1 MLLRI
6 FRLFQQLHAHHRA
19 KVVFA
24 VDSAVVADGLHKLR
38 PSVLREI
45 PFHPAELKHRH
56 IDIIRS
62 VLDLLV
68 RVADEHR
75 LPRPEIRFLA
85 PFRNMNADISVIDT
99 VRKLERGV
107 RIPCQQS
114 NRLLGG
120 KIEICQRIA
129 AVKRAGRNNRHKFT
143 VAFPAHPSKRNALQ
157 LFAVRQC
164 RLTVL
169 LQRYIAEICL
179 RNVGL
184 IKCGI
189 PDQHQ
194 IRRLNRMNHACQTRL
209 REGAVI
215 DVDQTRQLLPV
226 DRERAVQL
234 GEAGIIDRD
243 RGFGQGDHAALCGRT
258 GGAQRNPA
266 VQPASFP
273 QLAFVL
279 GVAAVQDIRS
289 VAVDDPKL
297 CNIRFVAPVTP
308 RLVAAPA
315 VIEAFAACQTPQ
327 LSVKCFASRFT
338 QNIVIVLQLHVFR
351 VRRNKAQVRAVVER
365 VFHDGH
371 AVPAPEQ
378 HAGERGAVLERR
390 NADGLNRLGQRNVF
404 QRGAAVK
411 CVRRD
416 AVDRFFLAVNDDLAV
431 ILADAVRRIDYDDLS
446 VRFHVEA
453 AVIRCAR
460 RRKLNLRN
468 TRFVEL
474 FIDLSLLSFV
484 LAGHIRD
491 HAVLEAVRRIGGLC
505 VRNQDF
511 DRRSGKGV
519 RCDPVDPLRQP
530 VDLCI
535 SHHAVEH
542 GRAVLLMRQVAVVNL
557 IFRVAAVYADR
568 RFGSVELSAVLCD
581 ECVQQL
587 GLHLDRAVHLLE
599 IDRGQPVF

>member
-1 MLLRI
+1 
-6 FRLFQQLHAHHRA
+6 
-19 KVVFA
+19 
-24 VDSAVVADGLHKLR
+24 
-38 PSVLREI
+38 
-45 PFHPAELKHRH
+45 
-56 IDIIRS
+56 
-62 VLDLLV
+62 
-68 RVADEHR
+68 
-75 LPRPEIRFLA
+75 
-85 PFRNMNADISVIDT
+85 
-99 VRKLERGV
+99 
-107 RIPCQQS
+107 
-114 NRLLGG
+114 
-120 KIEICQRIA
+120 
-129 AVKRAGRNNRHKFT
+129 
-143 VAFPAHPSKRNALQ
+143 
-157 LFAVRQC
+157 
-164 RLTVL
+164 
-169 LQRYIAEICL
+169 
-179 RNVGL
+179 
-184 IKCGI
+184 
-189 PDQHQ
+189 
-194 IRRLNRMNHACQTRL
+194 MNHACQTGL

-215 DVDQTRQLLPV
+215 DADQTRQLLPV

-234 GEAGIIDRD
+234 GEAVVIDRD
-243 RGFGQGDHAALCGRT
+243 RGFGQGDRAALCGRT

-266 VQPASFP
+266 VQPAAFP

-327 LSVKCFASRFT
+327 LSVKRFASRFA

-351 VRRNKAQVRAVVER
+351 VRRDKAQVRAVVER

-371 AVPAPEQ
+371 AVLAPEQ

-431 ILADAVRRIDYDDLS
+431 ILADAVRRTDYDDLS

-460 RRKLNLRN
+460 RRKLDLRN

-542 GRAVLLMRQVAVVNL
+542 GRAVLLMRQIAVVNL
-557 IFRVAAVYADR
+557 IFRVAAVCADR
-568 RFGSVELSAVLCD
+568 RFGSVELSAVLRD
-581 ECVQQL
+581 ERIQQL

-599 IDRGQPVF
+599 IDRGQPVFRLRHKSDRSAVALRQSDRGDFLRDRDVLLVLRDREVFRAVPAGQDAALSRGIVFAVLRDTVGVED